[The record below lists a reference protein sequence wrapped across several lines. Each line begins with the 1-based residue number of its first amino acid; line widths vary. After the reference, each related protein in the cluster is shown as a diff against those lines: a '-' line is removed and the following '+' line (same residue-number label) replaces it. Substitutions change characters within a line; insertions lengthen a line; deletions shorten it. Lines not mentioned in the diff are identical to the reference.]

1 MTWRK
6 PRLGVP
12 TLDAD
17 NEIIE
22 RAGKNEPD
30 GEKVGLNRRG
40 EYEGRGAPPTAK
52 YWYGTGGRRWAGK
65 GRKAP
70 LRSWKRERDT
80 QWKPEGDAGPETSD
94 TES

>member
-6 PRLGVP
+6 PRLGAP
-12 TLDAD
+12 TLDAE
-17 NEIIE
+17 NEIVD
-22 RAGKNEPD
+22 RPGRVEPD
-30 GEKVGLNRRG
+30 GEKIGMNRRG

-70 LRSWKRERDT
+70 LRSWKRDRDT
-80 QWKPEGDAGPETSD
+80 QWKEGDIDGNETED
-94 TES
+94 